1 MMKVNMVKVRR
12 IGKVKTI
19 QISCGVFARRHI
31 TIDSWFVATVVT
43 SGIMASASEL
53 QGFSND
59 VPELK
64 SRLEYATGRRQPI
77 KTTTKRVGATHVK
90 PMASKPSVYGQ
101 QIAPTAK
108 FAPQH
113 NIAPQPPAYGQ
124 QRTTNAT
131 PITSLPSQQVAPAQP
146 SLYGNQRPS
155 TPSIQAPPPIASPKA
170 PSIQAMQQAA
180 YGTSGSSTFLPAAQA
195 ATASIPAKPVFQ
207 PTVPVPMVPQALP
220 TSDDKHSCKL
230 LIKAPSTIKQ
240 NYLVNL
246 FNLLPGLIRF
256 DKTTNCS
263 RLPTE
268 EIYLAVYNTRSE
280 ATYVREKLDGFGT
293 NDGERLI
300 VKFDGDKK

>member
-1 MMKVNMVKVRR
+1 MGTIPSISVPLNFESHSQEFGSRSITDQAEAKKSDQKDRLKGKIKKGEEKKIKILKEMMKVNMVKVRR

-31 TIDSWFVATVVT
+31 TIDLWFAATAVT
-43 SGIMASASEL
+43 SGIMANASEL

-155 TPSIQAPPPIASPKA
+155 TPSIVSQ
-170 PSIQAMQQAA
+170 
-180 YGTSGSSTFLPAAQA
+180 
-195 ATASIPAKPVFQ
+195 
-207 PTVPVPMVPQALP
+207 
-220 TSDDKHSCKL
+220 
-230 LIKAPSTIKQ
+230 
-240 NYLVNL
+240 
-246 FNLLPGLIRF
+246 
-256 DKTTNCS
+256 
-263 RLPTE
+263 
-268 EIYLAVYNTRSE
+268 
-280 ATYVREKLDGFGT
+280 
-293 NDGERLI
+293 
-300 VKFDGDKK
+300 